1 MKAIGFNA
9 PFKLEDGNQFQ
20 EIELNIPEPK
30 GKQLLVKIQSM
41 SVNPVDTKQRILP
54 VEHPPRILGFDAA
67 GIVEQVGE
75 DVTMF
80 ESGDNVFY
88 SGSPTQHGSNE
99 AYQLIEEELVAKAPA
114 NLTPEQAASLPLTG
128 LTASETLFDVF
139 QISQDPEENKGKSLL
154 IINGAGGVGSIAT
167 QIAKQYGLKVITTA
181 SRKETIEWTKS
192 MGADIVLNYKE
203 DLKAQFEQHDI
214 NEVDYI
220 FCTFNTDLYYEKMI
234 ELIKPLGHIATIV
247 AFNDKQDLNL
257 LKPKSVKFTH
267 EFMFARPVNRT
278 PDMIKHH
285 EYLKD
290 IAEKVEQGQ
299 YRHTTTK
306 VINGLTTE
314 TLYQAHQIL
323 ESSTMIGKLVINVD
337 NQ

>member
-181 SRKETIEWTKS
+181 SR
-192 MGADIVLNYKE
+192 N
-203 DLKAQFEQHDI
+203 
-214 NEVDYI
+214 N
-220 FCTFNTDLYYEKMI
+220 
-234 ELIKPLGHIATIV
+234 
-247 AFNDKQDLNL
+247 
-257 LKPKSVKFTH
+257 
-267 EFMFARPVNRT
+267 
-278 PDMIKHH
+278 
-285 EYLKD
+285 
-290 IAEKVEQGQ
+290 
-299 YRHTTTK
+299 
-306 VINGLTTE
+306 
-314 TLYQAHQIL
+314 
-323 ESSTMIGKLVINVD
+323 
-337 NQ
+337 